1 MYLVILIL
9 KMVNIRSDEVQGLTE
24 IKLET
29 KFKKAEF
36 SLIEEVEKSSAEVI
50 ILLKLRK
57 DYSRGNRK
65 LQVLVHCTDSLAAY
79 EKTKV
84 LK

>member
-36 SLIEEVEKSSAEVI
+36 SLIEEVEKSIAEVI

-57 DYSRGNRK
+57 DY
-65 LQVLVHCTDSLAAY
+65 
-79 EKTKV
+79 
-84 LK
+84 

>member
-1 MYLVILIL
+1 
-9 KMVNIRSDEVQGLTE
+9 MVNIRSDEVQGLTE

-36 SLIEEVEKSSAEVI
+36 SLIEEVEKSIAEVI

-57 DYSRGNRK
+57 DY
-65 LQVLVHCTDSLAAY
+65 
-79 EKTKV
+79 
-84 LK
+84 